1 MQAGLGID
9 LGSSAIIASKPGA
22 GIVFGEAAIA
32 AVSSADGSLLA
43 LGSDAENLLL
53 HNRNSG
59 VKLYRPLK
67 DSIITRDYTQK
78 LISRCINRSLKNTD
92 KTADG
97 LRVLVSIPCNFSEV
111 EESAL
116 CEVCVQAGATEAY
129 LVYSPIAALVGSGM
143 SLGSPSLSV
152 NIGASHTDIML
163 ISRGRIFYKSSIPTA
178 GNDFDLAIAN
188 YINEKH
194 NVKISMRTAEAIK
207 TGIGTVWMG
216 SDRKFLDIKG
226 KDNLGVVRTVRIS
239 SDEMFVA
246 LEEPTSAILDALC
259 KAISKIPTDCVNTV
273 FEKGI
278 LLCGGGSTLDGLDK
292 MISGVTGVKAVVL
305 KNPMGVTSL
314 GLSRMLERLPDRISH
329 GTLNISREYIKNV
342 TTGGR

>member
-9 LGSSAIIASKPGA
+9 LGSSAVIASKPGV

-32 AVSSADGSLLA
+32 AVSNSDGRLLA
-43 LGSDAENLLL
+43 LGSDAENILT
-53 HNRNSG
+53 HNRNSD
-59 VKLYRPLK
+59 VKLYRPFK
-67 DSIITRDYTQK
+67 DSIIVRDYTHRI
-78 LISRCINRSLKNTD
+78 LSRCISNSIKNAD
-92 KTADG
+92 KNSG
-97 LRVLVSIPCNFSEV
+97 PLRVLVSIPCNFSEV

-116 CEVCVQAGATEAY
+116 CELCVQAGASEAY
-129 LVYSPIAALVGSGM
+129 LVYSPIASLVGSGM
-143 SLGSPSLSV
+143 LGTSSLSV

-163 ISRGRIFYKSSIPTA
+163 ICRGRIFYKSTVSTG
-178 GNDFDLAIAN
+178 GNAFDLAIAN
-188 YINEKH
+188 YINEKY

-273 FEKGI
+273 FDKGI

-292 MISGVTGVKAVVL
+292 MISGVTGVKAVLL
-305 KNPMGVTSL
+305 KNPISVTSL
-314 GLSRMLERLPDRISH
+314 GLAKMLEKLPERISH
-329 GTLNISREYIKNV
+329 GTLNISREYIKNA
-342 TTGGR
+342 TAGRR

>member
-9 LGSSAIIASKPGA
+9 LGSSAIIASRPGA

-43 LGSDAENLLL
+43 LGNDAENILL

-67 DSIITRDYTQK
+67 DSIIARDYTQK
-78 LISRCINRSLKNTD
+78 LVSRCISNSIKGKVTE
-92 KTADG
+92 G

-116 CEVCVQAGATEAY
+116 YEVCVQAGATEAY

-143 SLGSPSLSV
+143 PLGSPSLSV

-163 ISRGRIFYKSSIPTA
+163 ICRGRIFYKSTIPTA
-178 GNDFDLAIAN
+178 GNEFDLAIAN

-259 KAISKIPTDCVNTV
+259 KAISRVPTDCVNTV

-292 MISGVTGVKAVVL
+292 MISGVTGVKAVLL
-305 KNPMGVTSL
+305 KNPIGVTAL
-314 GLSRMLERLPDRISH
+314 GLARMLERLPDRISH
-329 GTLNISREYIKNV
+329 GTVNISREYIKNV

>member
-9 LGSSAIIASKPGA
+9 LGSSAVIASKPGA
-22 GIVFGEAAIA
+22 GIVFGEATIA
-32 AVSSADGSLLA
+32 AVSNSDGSLLA
-43 LGSDAENLLL
+43 LGSEAESILV
-53 HNRNSG
+53 HNKNSD

-67 DSIITRDYTQK
+67 DSIIVRDYTHK
-78 LISRCINRSLKNTD
+78 ILSRCISNSIKSADKNL
-92 KTADG
+92 G
-97 LRVLVSIPCNFSEV
+97 PLRVLVSIPCNFSEV

-116 CEVCVQAGATEAY
+116 CEVCVQAGASEAY
-129 LVYSPIAALVGSGM
+129 LVYSPIASLVGSGA
-143 SLGSPSLSV
+143 LGNSSLSV

-163 ISRGRIFYKSSIPTA
+163 ICRGRIFYKSTVPTA
-178 GNDFDLAIAN
+178 GNAFDLAIAN

-226 KDNLGVVRTVRIS
+226 KDNLGVIRTVRIS

-259 KAISKIPTDCVNTV
+259 KAISKIPTDCVNAV

-292 MISGVTGVKAVVL
+292 MISGVTGVKTVLL
-305 KNPMGVTSL
+305 KNPISVTSL
-314 GLSRMLERLPDRISH
+314 GLAKMLEKLPDRISH
-329 GTLNISREYIKNV
+329 GTLNISREYIKNA
-342 TTGGR
+342 TAGRR